1 MIRFKLSRSHE
12 QIRGVLDGIRILSD
26 SGSVRER
33 LIDYGAWLYSSERS
47 LCSIADDEDVAALL
61 HSPRHRRLI
70 QAATTVGHYQEGEAY
85 TNLMSQQLGLE
96 VEATIRKI
104 QDLRDEVQAAHERW
118 SQAVSIAVLDTSLV
132 MEHQAD
138 IGTVDLHS
146 ILGADQS
153 GVVGAVIPITVVEE
167 LERQKDRGQDGDR
180 RPARE
185 ALRLIESWFPDI
197 RLSVAPSVMRHADT
211 KRSV

>member
-1 MIRFKLSRSHE
+1 MGLGPRRPFSIPTRIGERSDQGYRKCGPGGTALEPDSAGLSALRNEILVTMIRFKLSRSHE

-96 VEATIRKI
+96 VEATIRKS
-104 QDLRDEVQAAHERW
+104 RTCETK
-118 SQAVSIAVLDTSLV
+118 SKPPTS
-132 MEHQAD
+132 
-138 IGTVDLHS
+138 GGPKPS
-146 ILGADQS
+146 RS
-153 GVVGAVIPITVVEE
+153 
-167 LERQKDRGQDGDR
+167 
-180 RPARE
+180 
-185 ALRLIESWFPDI
+185 
-197 RLSVAPSVMRHADT
+197 LSSTPHW
-211 KRSV
+211 